1 MVDEQADGSRRVPP
15 ADTDT
20 SSRSVSTWA
29 VPLAA
34 LLAGALLGGG
44 AVALVSGDDE
54 AERPRAAPSAP
65 PSDVPSPESVPAG
78 SDVLIR
84 VPAPCVEVAG
94 DAETAVQ
101 TFDQLAAAVRDFDAR
116 ELQEIVDRLQKLR
129 PQVEALAE
137 QCRNAAAQGIAEGEL
152 ITPAPLPSPS

>member
-1 MVDEQADGSRRVPP
+1 MVDEQADGSRRVEP
-15 ADTDT
+15 ADSK
-20 SSRSVSTWA
+20 SSRSSALTWG

-44 AVALVSGDDE
+44 VVALVAGDDE
-54 AERPRAAPSAP
+54 VERPAALPSAP
-65 PSDVPSPESVPAG
+65 PSEAPLPESVPAG

-94 DAETAVQ
+94 DAETTVQ
-101 TFDQLAAAVRDFDAR
+101 TFDQLATAVRDFDAR

-129 PQVEALAE
+129 PRVEALAE
-137 QCRNAAAQGIAEGEL
+137 QCRNAAGRGIADGDL
-152 ITPAPLPSPS
+152 VIPAPLPSPS